1 MGPLD
6 GVLTHKLMKKLTLSI
21 IMSFA
26 AIVAMAQGMN
36 IEPDGTTLEQA
47 SELAKAQNKLIFLDC
62 YTQWCGPCKK
72 MAKQVFP
79 LEEVGAYMNPKF
91 INLKI
96 DMETEYGSA
105 LAKKLQV
112 TAYPTF
118 VIFNADAK
126 EIGRFVGGSIA
137 PDFLAKVE
145 KNSNDNTASDLE
157 ARWKN
162 GDRDQE
168 FLLSYL
174 KTLTASYKADDA
186 NDVAEAILD
195 GSKTSFVED
204 AKLRD
209 IFIRNI
215 TNPFAKSFVTVAKN
229 PSVLTEKIG
238 DAIVEAKIYNVLN
251 NYNSKL
257 IIEEEGKVSLDEENF
272 NKFKA
277 LLSDI
282 KAPNANH
289 FILSTQINLA
299 AKQKDYDSYIK
310 YIKQYMKDKS
320 IDANDMQLA
329 NWVKPF
335 SDPSVKQEHKDA
347 MKKILN
353 NRISEIRSGKREAMN
368 KIGNMKLS
376 IPTDQLLEKLVG
388 VLEGKMPQ

>member
-1 MGPLD
+1 
-6 GVLTHKLMKKLTLSI
+6 
-21 IMSFA
+21 MSFA

-72 MAKQVFP
+72 MTKQVFP

-229 PSVLTEKIG
+229 PSVLTEKMG

-388 VLEGKMPQ
+388 VLDGQMPG

>member
-1 MGPLD
+1 VGPLD

-72 MAKQVFP
+72 MTKQVFP

-229 PSVLTEKIG
+229 PSVLTEKMG

-388 VLEGKMPQ
+388 VLDGQMPG